1 MKTLK
6 MRRSTRQKLSGV
18 MLVLPAMLLILGMM
32 LYPTL
37 WSVRISLS
45 SNSSVLRGN
54 YSFVGLEN
62 FSKMITDDKLWY
74 AIQNTVMFVVVTV
87 VLELM
92 LGLLMSTQMNRNLPG
107 TRVFRALTATPMMVA
122 SIASGLI
129 WKLLFYDN
137 NGVINWF
144 LNGLGLE
151 SVGWFSNQGAARAAV
166 LIASLWGS
174 LPFAVLTLLAALQG
188 IPEEYDEA
196 AVIDGASGWQRFLY
210 ITLPL
215 LRNTI
220 LMILIIRVS
229 DAYKIYDVI
238 VSLTNAGPA
247 NATNSI
253 SFFIYRRTYFDM
265 KFGEGTAASFILLGV
280 IALSCLL
287 VLGLFKATGREKK
300 HGLG

>member
-1 MKTLK
+1 
-6 MRRSTRQKLSGV
+6 
-18 MLVLPAMLLILGMM
+18 
-32 LYPTL
+32 
-37 WSVRISLS
+37 
-45 SNSSVLRGN
+45 
-54 YSFVGLEN
+54 
-62 FSKMITDDKLWY
+62 MITDDKLWY

-196 AVIDGASGWQRFLY
+196 AVIDGASGWQRLLY

>member
-166 LIASLWGS
+166 LIASLWGA

>member
-1 MKTLK
+1 
-6 MRRSTRQKLSGV
+6 
-18 MLVLPAMLLILGMM
+18 
-32 LYPTL
+32 
-37 WSVRISLS
+37 
-45 SNSSVLRGN
+45 
-54 YSFVGLEN
+54 
-62 FSKMITDDKLWY
+62 
-74 AIQNTVMFVVVTV
+74 
-87 VLELM
+87 
-92 LGLLMSTQMNRNLPG
+92 
-107 TRVFRALTATPMMVA
+107 MMVA
-122 SIASGLI
+122 SIASDLI
-129 WKLLFYDN
+129 WKLMFYDN

-151 SVGWFSNQGAARAAV
+151 SVGWFSDRGAARAAV

-188 IPEEYDEA
+188 IPDEYVEA
-196 AVIDGASGWQRFLY
+196 AVIDGASGWKRFWH
-210 ITLPL
+210 IILPL
-215 LRNTI
+215 LRDTV

-265 KFGEGTAASFILLGV
+265 KFGEDTAASFILLGV